1 MVPTSLEKKAFQLD
15 AEADGWHEPSST
27 RQQELTDPAAFL
39 CMKVLPFPC
48 IPCYDSSKENS
59 DAESEIQNPAQV
71 S

>member
-1 MVPTSLEKKAFQLD
+1 MIPTSLEKKAFQLD
-15 AEADGWHEPSST
+15 AEANGWHEPSST

-39 CMKVLPFPC
+39 CMRILPFPC

-59 DAESEIQNPAQV
+59 DAESEIQNPTQV

>member
-27 RQQELTDPAAFL
+27 RQQELTDPAAFSWT
-39 CMKVLPFPC
+39 KVLPFPC
-48 IPCYDSSKENS
+48 VPCYDSPKENS